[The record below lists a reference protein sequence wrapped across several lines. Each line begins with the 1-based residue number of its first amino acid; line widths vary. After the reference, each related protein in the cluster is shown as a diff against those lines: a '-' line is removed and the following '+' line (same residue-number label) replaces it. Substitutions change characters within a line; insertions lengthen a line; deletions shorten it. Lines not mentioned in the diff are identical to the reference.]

1 MQFKLFVVAVT
12 DAGEALNELNGFLR
26 SHRVLEESHELIAG
40 KNGSAW
46 HFCVKYLE
54 VIKSTGYR
62 QTKRTIPKIDY
73 KEVLNDKT
81 FAIFSKL
88 REYRK
93 EIAREDAIPAFAVFT
108 DKELAE
114 IAKLPDINESGMK
127 TINGIGEYLD
137 LHLNKPVINK
147 TGQGLSF
154 LGYTLFKDHRK
165 LNRRSK
171 KRFIRKA
178 DIYRNNLIN
187 DIWTQEEYHEH
198 IVPII
203 EFVRKAD
210 TTSLRKIVFNKD
222 IDYGLE
228 PC

>member
-1 MQFKLFVVAVT
+1 VFSYGVEEDNFEKKNNEDLMQFKLFVVAVT

-127 TINGIGEYLD
+127 TINGIGEKRTDRYGKKLVEM
-137 LHLNKPVINK
+137 LQKQSKPPEV
-147 TGQGLSF
+147 
-154 LGYTLFKDHRK
+154 
-165 LNRRSK
+165 
-171 KRFIRKA
+171 
-178 DIYRNNLIN
+178 
-187 DIWTQEEYHEH
+187 
-198 IVPII
+198 
-203 EFVRKAD
+203 
-210 TTSLRKIVFNKD
+210 NKD
-222 IDYGLE
+222 
-228 PC
+228 